1 VWVSGLL
8 LLLLSLLLLLL
19 LLQRSNMRVL
29 LYDSALVVSFL
40 QLLTKLVDQSD
51 RWSLGRR
58 GPPPRAAATAEHSAV
73 AAAASVAAEPA
84 AGTGLGQPGDSGSS
98 SSSSSTGLERQTLR
112 EPCWQIYYARNA
124 SGRLPLRLEYLLATG
139 RQEEVGVIV
148 LSRYSIQILSYPL
161 HILLLENGVS
171 NQSTGND

>member
-1 VWVSGLL
+1 
-8 LLLLSLLLLLL
+8 
-19 LLQRSNMRVL
+19 MRVL

-58 GPPPRAAATAEHSAV
+58 GPPPRAAATAERNAA
-73 AAAASVAAEPA
+73 AAAASVSAEPGA
-84 AGTGLGQPGDSGSS
+84 ATGSRQPGDGSS

-148 LSRYSIQILSYPL
+148 LSQYSILILSYPL
-161 HILLLENGVS
+161 PILLPENRVS
-171 NQSTGND
+171 NQEYA